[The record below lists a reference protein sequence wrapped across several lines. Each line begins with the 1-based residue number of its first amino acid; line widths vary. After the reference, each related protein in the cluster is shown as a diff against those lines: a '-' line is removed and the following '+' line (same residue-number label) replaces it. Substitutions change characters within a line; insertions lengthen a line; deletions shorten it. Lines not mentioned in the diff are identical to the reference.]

1 MGASYLKALKK
12 RLRSLSL
19 KEFVHDAK
27 VGNITFDK
35 LVREIKRE
43 GEDIK
48 DSDLFIDLFVF
59 WQTSTNRHFKEYVRR
74 LEDDLTDKKVTQNYE
89 NIVTMVETKY
99 TDLEADNEW
108 NAIDPRTQEILAF
121 KKNLKEMISTK
132 ENDRKKNNY
141 KKRVWNGEWAE
152 KSKNGETTKTI
163 KGKEVKWC
171 EKCNEGN
178 GG

>member
-1 MGASYLKALKK
+1 MIVVKVKPSTAMSIKALKK

-74 LEDDLTDKKVTQNYE
+74 LEDDLTDKKV
-89 NIVTMVETKY
+89 I
-99 TDLEADNEW
+99 
-108 NAIDPRTQEILAF
+108 
-121 KKNLKEMISTK
+121 
-132 ENDRKKNNY
+132 
-141 KKRVWNGEWAE
+141 
-152 KSKNGETTKTI
+152 
-163 KGKEVKWC
+163 
-171 EKCNEGN
+171 
-178 GG
+178 